1 VIMQKIKAPEPSNK
15 KPMGVENLLQ
25 WAFGAE
31 QAQLDPDMAEP
42 EYARP
47 GIDMIH
53 VLIQRSILGVK
64 VDGSGPGLFGGRD
77 TAWDADAVAAV
88 VAGALPRRPDGGFG
102 PEAEMVARFARAG
115 TRPTWM
121 PGAVAKVLPL
131 HERGPGRPSKEPEA
145 PTVPANPAQFPGG
158 VWRPNMVKRKGRHR
172 HEGYCTPVIYEPS
185 PQQIVS
191 ARAGYMVWWQSLHT
205 VQEMLLSAPEMLK
218 SHRVTRE
225 LPPASPWLEPGQSG
239 EVYEEGPRPNWRRL
253 R

>member
-1 VIMQKIKAPEPSNK
+1 MQKIKAPESSNK
-15 KPMGVENLLQ
+15 KPIGVENLLQ

-47 GIDMIH
+47 GVDMIH

-64 VDGSGPGLFGGRD
+64 VDGSGPGLFGGRQV
-77 TAWDADAVAAV
+77 AWDADAVAAV
-88 VAGALPRRPDGGFG
+88 VAGALPRRPGGG
-102 PEAEMVARFARAG
+102 VGREAEMVAAYARAG

-121 PGAVAKVLPL
+121 PGAIPKVKPL
-131 HERGPGRPSKEPEA
+131 EIATHGPGRPPL
-145 PTVPANPAQFPGG
+145 TVPANPAQFPGG

-172 HEGYCTPVIYEPS
+172 HEGYCTPIVYEPS
-185 PQQIVS
+185 PQQIAS
-191 ARAGYMVWWQSLHT
+191 ARAGYMVWWQSLHK

-225 LPPASPWLEPGQSG
+225 LPPASPWLEPGQAG
-239 EVYEEGPRPNWRRL
+239 EVYEEGSKPNWRKMR
-253 R
+253 